1 MVGIYKGYQDYSEFV
16 HEMETDNWHREQ
28 IAVDNTNA
36 NLAVTSTVT
45 AGNTGTVITVTCPP
59 GRVMSIMGTQQV
71 PSGADR
77 GTAHAFW
84 MRLASIATA
93 EIHELTHINIQKAT
107 PSTAIVPL
115 IKDIYQ
121 SMSIIQQHNF
131 DTLHPPVNLAGVA
144 GQPTEGNMYKTDG
157 EIHRFRKGIIL
168 YGQEQLQIQV
178 VQTLAQPV
186 QGVNLNNVQF
196 SLDMDLWTKTV

>member
-1 MVGIYKGYQDYSEFV
+1 MAGIYKGYQDYSEFV
-16 HEMETDNWHREQ
+16 HEMEEDNWHREQ
-28 IAVDNTNA
+28 IAVDNTNT
-36 NLAVTSTVT
+36 NLAATAAVT
-45 AGNTGTVITVTCPP
+45 AGNTGTVITITCPP
-59 GRVMSIMGTQQV
+59 GRVMSIMGSQQV
-71 PSGADR
+71 PAGADR

-93 EIHELTHINIQKAT
+93 EIHELTHINIQKTT
-107 PSTAIVPL
+107 PSTAVVPL

-121 SMSIIQQHNF
+121 SVSIIKQHTF
-131 DTLHPPVNLAGVA
+131 DTLHVPVTLAGVS
-144 GQPTEGNMYKTDG
+144 GTPLTGNVYKSDE

-178 VQTLAQPV
+178 VQTTAQPV
-186 QGVNLNNVQF
+186 QGVAAANVQF